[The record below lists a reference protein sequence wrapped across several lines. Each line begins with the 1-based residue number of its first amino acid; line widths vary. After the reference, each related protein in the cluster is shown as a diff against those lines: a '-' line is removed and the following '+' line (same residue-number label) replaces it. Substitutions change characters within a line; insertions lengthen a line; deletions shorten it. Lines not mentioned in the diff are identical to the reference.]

1 MTDGVILVFARAPE
15 AGQAK
20 TRLIPKLGPEG
31 AAQLHSR
38 LVHLTLETATAFH
51 NVSVQLWCSPDPHR
65 SFFSQCRATYDVTL
79 HAQSGVDLGERML
92 NAFNQALTDYDW
104 ALLIGTDCPD
114 LNIED
119 FEQAEQD
126 LNNGIDVVLGPAADG
141 GYYLIGLKRPEPN
154 LFQNIPWG
162 GSEVLSC
169 TYTRLNEAGLTFSQ
183 LHEHHD
189 IDRPEDLIRF
199 LRLSDADV
207 T

>member
-38 LVHLTLETATAFH
+38 LVHLTLDTATAFR

-65 SFFSQCRATYDVTL
+65 SFFSQCRATYEVEL

-104 ALLIGTDCPD
+104 ALLVGTDCPD

-199 LRLSDADV
+199 PRLSDADV

>member
-65 SFFSQCRATYDVTL
+65 SFFSQCRATYDVEL

>member
-31 AAQLHSR
+31 AARLHSR
-38 LVHLTLETATAFH
+38 LVHLTLDTATAFH

-65 SFFSQCRATYDVTL
+65 SFFSQCRATYDVEL

-126 LNNGIDVVLGPAADG
+126 LNNGVDVVLGPAADG
-141 GYYLIGLKRPEPN
+141 GYYLIGLKRSEPN

-169 TYTRLNEAGLTFSQ
+169 TYTRLKEAGLTFSQ
-183 LHEHHD
+183 LPEHHD
-189 IDRPEDLIRF
+189 IDRPDDLTRF
-199 LRLSDADV
+199 PRLSDADLM
-207 T
+207 

>member
-1 MTDGVILVFARAPE
+1 MTGGVILVFARAPE

-31 AAQLHSR
+31 AARLQSR
-38 LVHLTLETATAFH
+38 LVCLTLDTATAFH
-51 NVSVQLWCSPDPHR
+51 NASVQLWCSPDRHQ
-65 SFFSQCRATYDVTL
+65 SFFSQCRATYEIAL
-79 HAQSGVDLGERML
+79 HTQSGVNLGERML
-92 NAFNQALTDYDW
+92 DAFNQALADYEW

-114 LNIED
+114 LSIED

-126 LNNGIDVVLGPAADG
+126 LNNGVDVVLGPAAAG

-169 TYTRLNEAGLTFSQ
+169 TYTRLKEAGLTFSQ
-183 LHEHHD
+183 LPEHHD
-189 IDRPEDLIRF
+189 IDRPDDLIRF
-199 LRLSDADV
+199 PGLFDADRR
-207 T
+207 

>member
-38 LVHLTLETATAFH
+38 LVHLTLDAATAFH

-65 SFFSQCRATYDVTL
+65 SFFSQCRATYDVEL

-104 ALLIGTDCPD
+104 ALLVGTDCPD

-141 GYYLIGLKRPEPN
+141 GYYLIGLKIPEPN

-199 LRLSDADV
+199 PRLSDADV